1 MRGIYTKIFN
11 TMALSVL
18 FISTLMPL
26 QASAA
31 YPAGLDDDF
40 DIGNKAPIEMNAF
53 KNFETG
59 AVANDPRIIIKRI
72 INVVMGFLGMLAVL
86 VILYAGFRWMT
97 AAGNKEHVEA
107 AHKMLTNGVIGLVII
122 FSAWT
127 LAQFVIYALKV
138 SVQEVTP

>member
-1 MRGIYTKIFN
+1 MRNVILRSIVSGLMLGSIFCMAYSVPHSAPAYAAATNTRTLSGINMFE
-11 TMALSVL
+11 
-18 FISTLMPL
+18 
-26 QASAA
+26 
-31 YPAGLDDDF
+31 G
-40 DIGNKAPIEMNAF
+40 IGNAGVKQ
-53 KNFETG
+53 
-59 AVANDPRIIIKRI
+59 DPRKVIKNI